1 MKLLTKEQ
9 QKSYEN
15 SKPCHIS
22 KEKFENKYLKDK
34 KYHNVKD
41 YCHFTRKYRGGAH
54 SLCNSKYSVPKK
66 VFHNESNY
74 NCHFVI
80 KELAEELSKRIYLF
94 RRKHCILH
102 IQI

>member
-15 SKPCHIS
+15 SKLCHIS

-41 YCHFTRKYRGGAH
+41 YCHFTKKYRGGTH
-54 SLCNSKYSVPKK
+54 SLCNSNYSVPKK
-66 VFHNESNY
+66 VFHNESNSY
-74 NCHFVI
+74 CHFIIRV
-80 KELAEELSKRIYLF
+80 S
-94 RRKHCILH
+94 RRTFKKNLLV
-102 IQI
+102 